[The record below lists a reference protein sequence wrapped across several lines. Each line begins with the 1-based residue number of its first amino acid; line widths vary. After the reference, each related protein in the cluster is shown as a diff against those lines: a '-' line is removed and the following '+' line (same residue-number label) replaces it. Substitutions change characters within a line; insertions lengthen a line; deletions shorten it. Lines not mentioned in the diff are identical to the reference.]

1 MSIHYE
7 SGELKRKFPAAESPA
22 FARHGEALFR
32 EGSTEEAL
40 RILREGVKLHPGYIT
55 GFLVLSRIYK
65 ETGHFTEARSELETV
80 LRLDGRC
87 PAARD
92 MLSGIE
98 EARRERPKPVRV
110 AARVD
115 HLAKAALP
123 IPAEIVEEDFE
134 EEDGG
139 GVEALPHVATV
150 TLAEIYFQQGL
161 KEQALQIYRQLLERH
176 PDDETVRKRLGE
188 IEASTI

>member
-1 MSIHYE
+1 VSIHYE

-32 EGSTEEAL
+32 EGRTEEAF
-40 RILREGVKLHPGYIT
+40 RILKEGVKLHPGYLT
-55 GFLVLSRIYK
+55 GFLVLGRVYK
-65 ETGHFTEARSELETV
+65 EMGHFTESRTQLENV

-92 MLSGIE
+92 LLSGIE
-98 EARRERPKPVRV
+98 KARREGPKPARV

-123 IPAEIVEEDFE
+123 IPAEIAEEDFE

-176 PDDETVRKRLGE
+176 PEDETVRKRLGE
-188 IEASTI
+188 IEASTV